1 MCLEVGRI
9 MTARIRAT
17 GVRRNRRP
25 SVQIRLTAGLPS
37 LTVEPA
43 RGSAEPGP
51 EVACFQKDCA
61 TAVPL
66 PTMVYSRAPEC
77 HQMFGLARRTPD
89 CQLATD
95 PCNPPLLWETSSS
108 VATFHWGFAKN
119 PPRQQ

>member
-25 SVQIRLTAGLPS
+25 SVQIRFPARLPI
-37 LTVEPA
+37 LAVEPA

-51 EVACFQKDCA
+51 EVGCFQKDCA

-66 PTMVYSRAPEC
+66 PTMVSSHALECYRMVDFVQRIPES
-77 HQMFGLARRTPD
+77 QPAR
-89 CQLATD
+89 D
-95 PCNPPLLWETSSS
+95 PSNLPLCWE
-108 VATFHWGFAKN
+108 
-119 PPRQQ
+119 P